1 MTNTNDMEILA
12 RRRVDLKEQADAI
25 AAAIAAI
32 DAQIVDAVEVGGV
45 VAIGDEPVWRVQQR
59 RTFDPDRAR
68 ELVSPEV
75 IAAATVEVL
84 DPKLL
89 QSLLPPVIRDACMAD
104 GKIFVAK
111 AGR

>member
-1 MTNTNDMEILA
+1 MNNIEVLA
-12 RRRVDLKEQADAI
+12 RQRIELVAQADAI
-25 AAAIAAI
+25 KARIAAI
-32 DAQIVDAVEVGGV
+32 DAQIVDAIEVGGHV
-45 VAIGDEPVWRVQQR
+45 DLDGQPVWRVQQR
-59 RTFDPDRAR
+59 RTFSLDKAR

-89 QSLLPPVIRDACMAD
+89 QSLLPPLLRDACMAD

>member
-1 MTNTNDMEILA
+1 MNSNIEVLA
-12 RRRVDLKEQADAI
+12 RQRIELVAQADAI
-25 AAAIAAI
+25 KDRIAAI
-32 DAQIVDAVEVGGV
+32 DELIVDAIEVGGHV
-45 VAIGDEPVWRVQQR
+45 DLDGQPVWRVQQR
-59 RTFDPDRAR
+59 RTFSLDKAR

-89 QSLLPPVIRDACMAD
+89 QSLLPPLLRDACMAD